1 MKTAEEREDKKIVI
15 DGQTFIAEKLHPNF
29 RGVYDC
35 TCGECALGEH
45 CYPDDEIGWYKNC
58 MKVKCIGHD
67 RDEGNFNIWSKVE
80 RL

>member
-35 TCGECALGEH
+35 T
-45 CYPDDEIGWYKNC
+45 
-58 MKVKCIGHD
+58 
-67 RDEGNFNIWSKVE
+67 
-80 RL
+80 